1 MSYVPM
7 NNTYMAPAPQYTYA
21 QPAVYST
28 SQIPMQSPAPVTYTA
43 PPPVTYAPAPAP
55 MPMTRAIEMPA
66 QDADAP
72 PGYRLAG
79 YAPAPDSGNL
89 PEGWE
94 FVNGKWIYV
103 GKPEPEPMPQMRAV
117 EVPVTNYTSVAIPQP
132 VTYAPQPVTYT
143 QPQVFAT
150 QQMPLTY
157 GSVPPVA
164 QYY

>member
-7 NNTYMAPAPQYTYA
+7 TNTYMAPAPQYTYS

-28 SQIPMQSPAPVTYTA
+28 SQIPMQSPAPVTYTQ
-43 PPPVTYAPAPAP
+43 PAPMP
-55 MPMTRAIEMPA
+55 MPMTRAIEPPA
-66 QDADAP
+66 DAEAP

-79 YAPAPDSGNL
+79 YAPAPESGNL

-103 GKPEPEPMPQMRAV
+103 GKPEPEPQMRAI
-117 EVPVTNYTSVAIPQP
+117 EMPITNYTSVAIPQPQP

-150 QQMPLTY
+150 QQMPVTY

>member
-1 MSYVPM
+1 MT
-7 NNTYMAPAPQYTYA
+7 NTYMAPAPQYYTT

-28 SQIPMQSPAPVTYTA
+28 SQMPMPAPVTYTQ
-43 PPPVTYAPAPAP
+43 APAPVPVTMAP
-55 MPMTRAIEMPA
+55 VAPA
-66 QDADAP
+66 PIDDAP

-79 YAPAPDSGNL
+79 YAPAPDAGNL

-103 GKPEPEPMPQMRAV
+103 GKPEPEPAPMMRAI
-117 EVPVTNYTSVAIPQP
+117 EVPMAPTNYTSVAIPQYTQP
-132 VTYAPQPVTYT
+132 QYTQPVTYT

-150 QQMPLTY
+150 QQMPVTY
-157 GSVPPVA
+157 GSAAPVA